1 MIHWCGEETAAV
13 MSAVPFLGIVIA
25 MFRRNIK
32 RLFGATKKL
41 PKR

>member
-25 MFRRNIK
+25 MFRRRFVSIK
-32 RLFGATKKL
+32 RWFANK
-41 PKR
+41 